1 MPAAPAACVQCQRTQ
16 AVGAGHTP
24 KRACLQFQAGA
35 RRVLR
40 AHWPLAET
48 CVVRCREVVV
58 LSTASMSFHHWCG
71 EHTASARTLEE
82 RCWTTGCTQTHC
94 ASTHL
99 RYRFAHSVSNDA
111 GMVVPPFA
119 RRYAL
124 AIHSLRIRSLA
135 IYSAGFARS
144 TSLAV
149 PVRALLVV
157 KERQVSSGR
166 DPSRAAAVCAS
177 LLTPPRVPRG
187 GSRPSALCVA
197 AHLNLLRVQ
206 PLSRG
211 AIYCTAIMNRY
222 VACSP

>member
-1 MPAAPAACVQCQRTQ
+1 
-16 AVGAGHTP
+16 
-24 KRACLQFQAGA
+24 
-35 RRVLR
+35 
-40 AHWPLAET
+40 
-48 CVVRCREVVV
+48 V

-71 EHTASARTLEE
+71 EPHCKCTHTRGTVLDYWVYADSLRFNSLAVPVRALCVE
-82 RCWTTGCTQTHC
+82 RC
-94 ASTHL
+94 
-99 RYRFAHSVSNDA
+99 